1 MEPANRE
8 DLIDLLIRQEEL
20 VGEFYRACAGKF
32 PERSD
37 VWLSLAVAEDGH
49 ARILRSVAADP
60 AEGRAFTIHRNFAL
74 NPLRFMLQFV
84 KKQTEALESPGFT
97 LINALSIARDIEN
110 SILEKKV
117 VEPAPGDSA
126 DIRAKIE
133 QLKAETTQHRI
144 KITETLAERMR

>member
-37 VWLSLAVAEDGH
+37 FWLSLAVAEDEH

-60 AEGRAFTIHRNFAL
+60 AEGRAFATHRNFAL
-74 NPLRFMLQFV
+74 NPLRIMLQFI
-84 KKQTEALESPGFT
+84 KKQMEALESPDFT
-97 LINALSIARDIEN
+97 LIKALSSARDIEN

-117 VEPAPGDSA
+117 VEPAPGDSVA
-126 DIRAKIE
+126 IRTKIK
-133 QLKAETTQHRI
+133 QLKADTTQHRI
-144 KITETLAERMR
+144 KIIAALAELRS